1 MNCPKCNSS
10 MEKVEYGGV
19 KVDRCTHCG
28 GIWFDQGEK
37 DALKK
42 AKGSQRIDTGDSDKG
57 EEYNKAEK
65 IDCPVCHTQMTR
77 MVDLKQS
84 HIWYEKCPVCY
95 GVFLD
100 AGEFKDYKKET
111 VLDFFKGLVAQER
124 K

>member
-10 MEKVEYGGV
+10 MEKVEHGSV
-19 KVDRCTHCG
+19 EVDRCTHCA

-37 DALKK
+37 DKLKK
-42 AKGSQRIDTGDSDKG
+42 AKGAQQIDTGDSDKG
-57 EEYNKAEK
+57 AEYDQVEK

-84 HIWYEKCPVCY
+84 HIWYENCPVCY

-124 K
+124 G